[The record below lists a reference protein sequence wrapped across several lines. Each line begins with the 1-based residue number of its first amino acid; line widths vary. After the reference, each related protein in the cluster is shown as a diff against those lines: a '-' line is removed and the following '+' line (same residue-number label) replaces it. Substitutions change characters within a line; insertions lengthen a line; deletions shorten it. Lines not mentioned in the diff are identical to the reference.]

1 MDLSTIEN
9 MLNNNK
15 FISND
20 NKFDTQHFYD
30 TVFYY
35 YFLQVDL
42 IFSNCQLYNSS
53 DSVIYKHSV
62 ILRDYFDKLYDECIV
77 KGFHVFN
84 KYINLG
90 SKRFLELYI

>member
-1 MDLSTIEN
+1 MAIITKLKENKYSIPFLQPVNTKEYKNYSKIIKTPMDLSTIEN

-35 YFLQVDL
+35 YFL
-42 IFSNCQLYNSS
+42 
-53 DSVIYKHSV
+53 
-62 ILRDYFDKLYDECIV
+62 
-77 KGFHVFN
+77 
-84 KYINLG
+84 
-90 SKRFLELYI
+90 

>member
-35 YFLQVDL
+35 YFL
-42 IFSNCQLYNSS
+42 
-53 DSVIYKHSV
+53 
-62 ILRDYFDKLYDECIV
+62 
-77 KGFHVFN
+77 
-84 KYINLG
+84 
-90 SKRFLELYI
+90 